1 MVGSEVGEGRYKTK
15 QCEQKQSK
23 QQPQLTMTH
32 RGKRFEL
39 QNLMGGV
46 LWRPLRIIVALG
58 VVKLAVQA
66 PNIPLGEE
74 TDESLLLEL
83 AVAMDKFFL
92 WGEIEG

>member
-1 MVGSEVGEGRYKTK
+1 
-15 QCEQKQSK
+15 
-23 QQPQLTMTH
+23 
-32 RGKRFEL
+32 
-39 QNLMGGV
+39 MGGV
-46 LWRPLRIIVALG
+46 VWRPLRIVVALG

-74 TDESLLLEL
+74 TDGSLLLEL